1 LAAIVFDPASASIDE
16 KGTILCS
23 GEETSAGLVP
33 PVPISIYLL
42 SVLHDHAR
50 V

>member
-1 LAAIVFDPASASIDE
+1 VFDLASASIDE
-16 KGTILCS
+16 KGTILWG

-33 PVPISIYLL
+33 PLPISIYLL
-42 SVLHDHAR
+42 SVLHDLAG